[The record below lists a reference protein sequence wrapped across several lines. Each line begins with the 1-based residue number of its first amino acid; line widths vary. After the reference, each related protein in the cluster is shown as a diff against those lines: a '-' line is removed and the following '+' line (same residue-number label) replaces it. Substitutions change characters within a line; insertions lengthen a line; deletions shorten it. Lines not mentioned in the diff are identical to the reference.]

1 MTWKKM
7 SLLLLFALIGQSVT
21 QDISSFVISVTTGWQ
36 FDCVNTTCI
45 PFVTITAS
53 SIRACQISCLRQP
66 QCQAASFDRSTSS
79 CKLFTNIPDPNSNLL
94 IDAETVTMIV
104 KSGTRMPPG

>member
-1 MTWKKM
+1 ML
-7 SLLLLFALIGQSVT
+7 LLLLFALIQQSVT
-21 QDISSFVISVTTGWQ
+21 QDIKSFTMSIMTGWQ

-45 PFVTITAS
+45 PFVTITTS
-53 SIRACQISCLRQP
+53 SIHTCRISCLGQIH
-66 QCQAASFDRSTSS
+66 CQAASFDQSTSS